1 MISIDKAYSSSGYRF
16 VLSPNRSISWHELL
30 LFYIFTSLLVLAIGL
45 FFTLQGLW
53 LILPFSGIE
62 IAALGFC
69 LYLTSRKVYRREV
82 ITLYRDRTRIEKGL
96 YQAEESWEFE
106 TSWIS
111 LRDENPGAFET
122 RRKLALGSHG
132 KYVEVG
138 GFLDDL
144 EKDELA
150 FQLKDCIIR
159 GDFLALSEG

>member
-1 MISIDKAYSSSGYRF
+1 MHHLARRQIRF
-16 VLSPNRSISWHELL
+16 
-30 LFYIFTSLLVLAIGL
+30 
-45 FFTLQGLW
+45 
-53 LILPFSGIE
+53 
-62 IAALGFC
+62 
-69 LYLTSRKVYRREV
+69 
-82 ITLYRDRTRIEKGL
+82 YRDRTRIEKGL
-96 YQAEESWEFE
+96 YQAEERWEFE